1 MLKSKKNISV
11 KAIFAFVFYLLIPLI
26 AISII
31 LTSYPEL
38 SKDRFIR
45 IVYWIV
51 PISIMII
58 VISQISLRYKRGDD
72 RRFILNIFYVVMTIV
87 WVYGFLGGRLVITE
101 TWLEYEFSIHVWKY
115 ILLIIIAALVNI
127 IYYTLEWRVYKE
139 DPSNNCYNEK
149 SVRPYFSN
157 RFSNV

>member
-1 MLKSKKNISV
+1 MSESKKNISV

-31 LTSYPEL
+31 IASYPEL

-51 PISIMII
+51 PVSLMII
-58 VISQISLRYKRGDD
+58 VISQVSLRYERGDD

-115 ILLIIIAALVNI
+115 ILLIIFAAVVNI
-127 IYYTLEWRVYKE
+127 IYYTLEWRVYME

-149 SVRPYFSN
+149 SEYPYFFN
-157 RFSNV
+157 RFSHV

>member
-1 MLKSKKNISV
+1 MLKSKNISI

-26 AISII
+26 VISII

-38 SKDRFIR
+38 SKARFIR
-45 IVYWIV
+45 IIYWIV
-51 PISIMII
+51 PISLMII
-58 VISQISLRYKRGDD
+58 VISQVSLRYKKGDD

-115 ILLIIIAALVNI
+115 VLLIIVAAVVNI

-139 DPSNNCYNEK
+139 DASNNCNNEK
-149 SVRPYFSN
+149 LLHPYFSD
-157 RFSNV
+157 RFSHV